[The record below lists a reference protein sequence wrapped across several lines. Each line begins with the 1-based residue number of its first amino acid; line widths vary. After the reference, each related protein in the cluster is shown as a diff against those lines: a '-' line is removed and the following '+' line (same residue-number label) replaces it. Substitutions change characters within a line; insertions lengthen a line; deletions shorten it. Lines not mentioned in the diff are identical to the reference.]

1 MTNPTY
7 ELVEFRFE
15 NDDGD
20 ENNATFAADLNAPLD
35 LATGTSNKKR
45 IRVQVLNDNAKVSNV
60 VWAWEYNNTTQVTG
74 WVDITTSSSH
84 IRAVV
89 SDDAGVV
96 EGDSLNNNLTD
107 RTGSFDLDGNITEDG
122 IGSSYNHA
130 LSNYAEQ
137 ALVFYVVD
145 ADVNDNDA
153 IEIRPYS
160 SGDGWVVTYTST
172 PNITVDKRVRNK
184 H

>member
-1 MTNPTY
+1 M
-7 ELVEFRFE
+7 
-15 NDDGD
+15 
-20 ENNATFAADLNAPLD
+20 
-35 LATGTSNKKR
+35 
-45 IRVQVLNDNAKVSNV
+45 
-60 VWAWEYNNTTQVTG
+60 
-74 WVDITTSSSH
+74 
-84 IRAVV
+84 
-89 SDDAGVV
+89 